1 MRQLCFLLVSLLFSA
16 SVFAERV
23 SMAEALKTA
32 RAFMPGEKFEILK
45 YSSSST
51 DSKAGQEPFYIFNQ
65 VDGNGFV
72 LVSADD
78 RTTAILGYSTEGSID
93 LNDLPDNVSYWL
105 ESYAQQIKA
114 LDEGV
119 PAVKQTKTRA
129 TMPEI
134 EPLIETLWNQGTPYN
149 LMCPD
154 GNGNEYNSDAYDKNN
169 RSVSG
174 CVATAVAQIMYYYK
188 QPATT
193 TAIPSYTYTQY
204 KTKNKVTLNEL
215 KPTTFKWNLMQKTR
229 KEYTQ
234 SDQAYAV
241 AELMRYVG
249 QANRMNY
256 NNASDGGSGAL
267 IRNNMMQQCFGY
279 SKYMRTQERDYYSTS
294 QWEAMVYDELAN
306 GRPLPYGGYV
316 NEQLRGGHQF
326 IVDGY
331 RDGLFHFNWG
341 WGGMCDGYFV
351 LSIADSD
358 ATDGIGGY
366 GDYCFKYVQDAVFCF
381 MPAGDNE
388 ADIPQLMSIV
398 NANYQ
403 AQDYSR
409 DVETAPFTDITL
421 SSTYA
426 VNYDYEATE
435 SYEAEVGWALY
446 RGDQFVE
453 TLGSA
458 TLAISYAEHNSE
470 KLTNELTDV
479 TFGSGLPDG
488 KYQLR
493 QVFRQAGTD
502 DSWTLMDNYGTQH
515 LVAEISNNTLTVRAT
530 NKNPEWQVN
539 SIGISDHPVTGRM
552 SAVTV
557 NITNDGEI
565 HDQSVSLWI
574 EIEDVWTKVAK
585 MVGFVD
591 AGETGD
597 VVLYFAPTVAG
608 TFNLK
613 VTKDSSETALRTASI
628 TVFQAGDAN
637 GDNEVTTSD
646 AVDALGFILGESPD
660 GFDAKAADMNGD
672 GEVTVTDVL
681 MMIDQTTSK

>member
-1 MRQLCFLLVSLLFSA
+1 MKQLCFLLVSLLFSA

-51 DSKAGQEPFYIFNQ
+51 DSKAGEEPFYIFNK

-78 RTTAILGYSTEGSID
+78 RTTDILGYSDNSSID
-93 LNDLPDNVSYWL
+93 MTDLPDNVRYWF

-119 PAVKQTKTRA
+119 PAVKRTKTRA
-129 TMPEI
+129 TLEEI
-134 EPLIETLWNQGTPYN
+134 EPLIKTQWNQGSPYN
-149 LMCPD
+149 LRCPD
-154 GNGNEYNSDAYDKNN
+154 GDGIDYGQEGYNKKN
-169 RSVSG
+169 RSLAG
-174 CVATAVAQIMYYYK
+174 CVATAVAEIMYYYK
-188 QPATT
+188 QPTGTT
-193 TAIPSYTYTQY
+193 TAIPSYSFKKY
-204 KTKNKVTLNEL
+204 KTGKIVTLEEL
-215 KPTTFKWNLMQKTR
+215 EPTTFKWDLMRATA
-229 KEYTQ
+229 KEYKT
-234 SDQAYAV
+234 SEEAYAV

-256 NNASDGGSGAL
+256 NTSSDGGSGTL

-279 SKYMRTQERDYYSTS
+279 SKYMRSQERDYYSTS

-306 GRPLPYGGYV
+306 GRPLPYGGYSDD
-316 NEQLRGGHQF
+316 GGHQF
-326 IVDGY
+326 VCDGY

-341 WGGMCDGYFV
+341 WGGLCDGYFV

-366 GDYCFKYVQDAVFCF
+366 GEYCFKYEQDAVFCF
-381 MPAGDNE
+381 MPAGDDE
-388 ADIPQLMSIV
+388 RDIPQLWSIV
-398 NANYQ
+398 DANYQ
-403 AQDYSR
+403 AQTYTR
-409 DVETAPFTDITL
+409 DNATDPFTGITL

-426 VNYDYEATE
+426 VSYDYEATE
-435 SYEAEVGWALY
+435 SYDAEVGWALY
-446 RGDQFVE
+446 QGDQFVE
-453 TLGSA
+453 SLGST
-458 TLAISYAEHNSE
+458 TLTISYEEHNSE

-479 TFGSGLPDG
+479 TLGSALPDG

-493 QVFRQAGTD
+493 QVFRQANTEEN
-502 DSWTLMDNYGTQH
+502 WTLMDNYGTQH
-515 LVAEISNNTLTVRAT
+515 LVAEISDNTLTVRGT
-530 NKNPEWQVN
+530 NKNSVWHVN

-552 SAVTV
+552 AAVTV

-574 EIEDVWTKVAK
+574 EKEGAWTKVAK

-597 VVLYFAPTVAG
+597 VVLYFAPTEAG
-608 TFNLK
+608 TFDLK
-613 VTKDSSETALRTASI
+613 VTSGKSETAMGTASI

-646 AVDALGFILGESPD
+646 AVDALGYILGESPD